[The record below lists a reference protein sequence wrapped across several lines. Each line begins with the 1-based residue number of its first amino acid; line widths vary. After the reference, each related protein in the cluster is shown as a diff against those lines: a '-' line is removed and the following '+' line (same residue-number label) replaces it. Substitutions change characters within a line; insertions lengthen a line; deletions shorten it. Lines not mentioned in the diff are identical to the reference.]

1 MAGFRKKINEVG
13 PNLEKRMEII
23 VEHSK
28 MRKDGSVL
36 RKSGKTSPDRQL
48 FSGCFKNA
56 QGCLNKKLRAFE
68 K

>member
-1 MAGFRKKINEVG
+1 MPDFENMIEKPG
-13 PNLEKRMEII
+13 PNIEKSVEIL

-28 MRKDGSVL
+28 MRKDASVL